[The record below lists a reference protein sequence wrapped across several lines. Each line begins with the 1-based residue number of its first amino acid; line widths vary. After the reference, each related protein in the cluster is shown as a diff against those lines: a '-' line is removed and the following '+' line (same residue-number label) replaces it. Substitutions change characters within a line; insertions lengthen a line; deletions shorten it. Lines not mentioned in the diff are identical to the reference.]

1 MEEAELVEALK
12 APCDVVGE
20 GQALPLC
27 RAGLPDAAGQEREQC
42 GCGVQRPCMGGLSF
56 SFSIGGLFIKTAPL
70 YRLSSV
76 KLIIAEK
83 NGFGEAVF
91 S

>member
-1 MEEAELVEALK
+1 MKEAELVEALK
-12 APCDVVGE
+12 ASCDVVGQ

-27 RAGLPDAAGQEREQC
+27 RAGLPGATGQERQQC
-42 GCGVQRPCMGGLSF
+42 GCGVQRPCMGGSSF
-56 SFSIGGLFIKTAPL
+56 SFSIGGHFIKTAPL

-76 KLIIAEK
+76 EPIIAEK